1 MQIVQYHII
10 SGVFHGFV
18 EMIDFR
24 LKPGI
29 SLNSL
34 GRFTSKKILSIAL
47 VGLFLV
53 LSTIFVFARNHQRI
67 SSLFW
72 WSSPGECVNNCSKGH
87 AAVVTFLA
95 SEFNGKDND
104 NDDDDVYYVGA
115 RVIAYQ
121 LLHAPETKFLK
132 PTPFIVLVTRDVR
145 PSKRRRLMDDGAIVV
160 TVDHV
165 DHNLSIGEPRW
176 VETFTKM
183 RMFDPNNV
191 PYDKVL
197 YVDTDIVFT
206 RPIDGIFRDANTS
219 PTGPLNTTG
228 QIKPDE
234 GELPPNFVMAA
245 TPESGEID
253 HPYPYFDTNNEKSYF
268 NSGLFVYSPSREIFA
283 HYLNILGKSDRY
295 FNGFPDQDLLNY
307 AHRWG
312 GPMPWRKLHFSW
324 NLNWSNDND
333 LEGGMAALHVKW
345 WDRDYAFKKCRDYS
359 LARRWEMEGYW
370 RGRAKSP

>member
-1 MQIVQYHII
+1 MQYHIL
-10 SGVFHGFV
+10 SGAFHGFV

-24 LKPGI
+24 LKPGL
-29 SLNSL
+29 SLNAI
-34 GRFTSKKILSIAL
+34 GRFTSKKILPIAL
-47 VGLFLV
+47 VGLFLT
-53 LSTIFVFARNHQRI
+53 LSTIVVFARNHQRI
-67 SSLFW
+67 SGLLGLSHW
-72 WSSPGECVNNCSKGH
+72 QCVSGCNKGR

-132 PTPFIVLVTRDVR
+132 PTPFIVLVTSDVR
-145 PSKRRRLMDDGAIVV
+145 PSKRQRLIDDGAVV
-160 TVDHV
+160 VQVNHV

-183 RMFDPNNV
+183 RMFDPTHV

-219 PTGPLNTTG
+219 PTIPLNTSG
-228 QIKPDE
+228 QIQPDE
-234 GELPPNFVMAA
+234 GELPNKFVMAA

-253 HPYPYFDTNNEKSYF
+253 HAYPYFDANHEKSYF
-268 NSGLFVYSPSREIFA
+268 NSGLFVYSPSREIF
-283 HYLNILGKSDRY
+283 
-295 FNGFPDQDLLNY
+295 
-307 AHRWG
+307 
-312 GPMPWRKLHFSW
+312 
-324 NLNWSNDND
+324 
-333 LEGGMAALHVKW
+333 
-345 WDRDYAFKKCRDYS
+345 
-359 LARRWEMEGYW
+359 
-370 RGRAKSP
+370 